1 MMTEEKKVQK
11 NSKISLREV
20 NPENFWPV
28 INLSVADDQDKF
40 VASNAASIAQAYFYR
55 EEAWFRAIYADETP
69 VGFLMLSDNPEK
81 KEYFL
86 WRLMVDKKYQGM
98 GFGRRGVELLVE
110 HVKSRPGA
118 TKLGTSCVPGEGSP
132 FEFYKSIGFKPT
144 GEVEDGEDVL
154 ELAF

>member
-132 FEFYKSIGFKPT
+132 IEFYKSIGFKPT